1 MALALDAMPI
11 GLIII
16 GSDGRVSYANAQ
28 AARWDRVPARQWV
41 GQPLQ
46 ADCPGWLSAT
56 NAAVLRQAVVDRVP
70 MQLREGT
77 PDQPDSQL
85 ETRVMPTADGV
96 IVWASEAGPAGPR
109 IHDLMQPLGAIT
121 NYAALIRNQS
131 SDPIQRYAGEITRIA
146 TAMAATIRRDGAQA
160 AAPSALGTSSPAT
173 IRDDQ

>member
-77 PDQPDSQL
+77 PSIELVPNDPKPGQGVEIASWMLQPG
-85 ETRVMPTADGV
+85 EAE
-96 IVWASEAGPAGPR
+96 IVAGR
-109 IHDLMQPLGAIT
+109 IEEVLGRKA
-121 NYAALIRNQS
+121 
-131 SDPIQRYAGEITRIA
+131 
-146 TAMAATIRRDGAQA
+146 
-160 AAPSALGTSSPAT
+160 
-173 IRDDQ
+173 